1 MCSAVR
7 GFVRRP
13 FSAPLIFQAITIRS
27 QLLPGRIVTGV
38 RCDPNLKIIRIYNGT
53 KAFICFGKTM
63 RRSWIRV
70 LNLVNRARALAGNWA
85 PRRGAP
91 RIIVA

>member
-7 GFVRRP
+7 GFVRR
-13 FSAPLIFQAITIRS
+13 LS
-27 QLLPGRIVTGV
+27 QSDRNCSLVELGPVYV
-38 RCDPNLKIIRIYNGT
+38 VIRILKSSEYNGT
-53 KAFICFGKTM
+53 KAFIRFGKTM
-63 RRSWIRV
+63 IRSWIRV